1 MGWKGAL
8 RSLEAVARS
17 AERDA
22 RRRQKELELQQKQIE
37 KLQELERAAY
47 EVELFENRINLL
59 TSIQQDCGNTWNWQ
73 KIKSSFPPDR
83 PIKKNT
89 NENIANANL
98 NNFSPNIFLKIFKK
112 VDKIRNQLIENIEV
126 AKKKDEE
133 EYLNALKD
141 YERNC
146 QGWKDEVE
154 FATKIIKGNTEA
166 YIEAINQ
173 INPLEEISEI
183 GSDINYFFLDRS
195 TVEVTFNVNSEKVIP
210 NESKSLLKS
219 GKLSIKEM
227 PKGKFYELYQDYVCG
242 CVLRIAR
249 ELFALLPIE
258 EAVITTMGNLLN
270 TQTGYMEKQ
279 SILSVFIPKET
290 LCRLNFQMIDPSDSM
305 NNFKHNMNFKKTTG
319 FQAVEKIR
327 LNNEKS
333 KTNYKSSK
341 VDLNLHFKCPQCGS
355 RYKAENKLMG
365 KKVKCK
371 KCLNIFIVQP

>member
-1 MGWKGAL
+1 M
-8 RSLEAVARS
+8 
-17 AERDA
+17 
-22 RRRQKELELQQKQIE
+22 
-37 KLQELERAAY
+37 
-47 EVELFENRINLL
+47 
-59 TSIQQDCGNTWNWQ
+59 
-73 KIKSSFPPDR
+73 
-83 PIKKNT
+83 
-89 NENIANANL
+89 
-98 NNFSPNIFLKIFKK
+98 
-112 VDKIRNQLIENIEV
+112 
-126 AKKKDEE
+126 
-133 EYLNALKD
+133 
-141 YERNC
+141 
-146 QGWKDEVE
+146 
-154 FATKIIKGNTEA
+154 
-166 YIEAINQ
+166 
-173 INPLEEISEI
+173 EEISEI

-258 EAVITTMGNLLN
+258 EAVITTMSNLLN

-305 NNFKHNMNFKKTTG
+305 NNFKHNMNFKKTRG
-319 FQAVEKIR
+319 FQADERPTVEEII
-327 LNNEKS
+327 LNKEKS

-341 VDLNLHFKCPQCGS
+341 VDLDIHFKCPQCGS
-355 RYKAENKLMG
+355 RYKAEKKLMG

-371 KCLNIFIVQP
+371 KCLNIFIVQS